1 MMYNENRKF
10 WSNFYPKDFDWK
22 SLLIPAKGYKNMTIT
37 RSNLLPGVH
46 LRAIRT
52 SKFKSS
58 FFSIVFNTPLRKET
72 AAMNALIPFV
82 LRQGTINHP
91 DMQSLSA
98 ALDELYGGAIEPAVR
113 QRGETQSIGF
123 VASFLDDAYTLDHSV
138 IVEPASQL
146 LVDILFCPLIEEGNF
161 SSEFVTREKENL
173 IQKIRGQVNDKRYYA
188 NQRMIQSMCQNEAY
202 GVERLGSE
210 EEVEKITPQGLWD
223 HYLNLLATAE
233 IEIYY
238 CGSASYERVEWAT
251 NLILSGLPL
260 RGEVVHC
267 DCDVRIT
274 APEEPQFFSQSMDV
288 SQGKLS
294 MGFRTGGVT
303 AWEEDYPAL
312 ILTNAIFGGTSMSKL
327 FMNVREK
334 LSLCYYAS
342 SSIERLKGIMT
353 VSSGIEFDKY
363 DQAKEEILAQ
373 LEAIKKGDVTADE
386 LEGSRRIIIAGMQTV
401 PDGQGRM
408 EDFWLGQAIAGLDE
422 NVEDMVKKLETV
434 TLEQVVAVANKLQ
447 LDTIFFLKGMEDET

>member
-1 MMYNENRKF
+1 
-10 WSNFYPKDFDWK
+10 
-22 SLLIPAKGYKNMTIT
+22 MTIT

-46 LRAIRT
+46 LRAIQT

-72 AAMNALIPFV
+72 AAMNALIPSV

-91 DMQSLSA
+91 DMEALSA
-98 ALDELYGGAIEPAVR
+98 ALDELYGGAIEPVVR

-123 VASFLDDAYTLDHSV
+123 VASFLDDAYTLDKSL

-146 LVDILFCPLIEEGNF
+146 LVDILFCPLVVERAF
-161 SSEFVTREKENL
+161 STDFVNREKENL
-173 IQKIRGQVNDKRYYA
+173 IQKIRSQVNDKRYYA
-188 NQRMIQSMCQNEAY
+188 SQRMIQEMCQGEAF
-202 GVERLGSE
+202 GVERLGTE
-210 EEVEKITPQGLWD
+210 EEVEKITTTGLWD
-223 HYLNLLATAE
+223 HYLELLATSE

-267 DCDVRIT
+267 DCDVRLT
-274 APEEPQFFSQSMDV
+274 ATEEPQYHSQAMDV

-312 ILTNAIFGGTSMSKL
+312 VLANAIFGGTSMSKL

-342 SSIERLKGIMT
+342 SSIERMKGIMT
-353 VSSGIEFDKY
+353 VNSGIEFDKY
-363 DQAKEEILAQ
+363 EEAKSEILAQ
-373 LEAIKKGDVTADE
+373 LEAVQNGDITADE
-386 LEGSRRIIIAGMQTV
+386 IEGARRIIIGSLQTI
-401 PDGQGRM
+401 PDGQGRL
-408 EDFWLGQAIAGLDE
+408 EDYWFGQAAAGLEEEPQALID
-422 NVEDMVKKLETV
+422 KLELVTV
-434 TLEQVVAVANKLQ
+434 EQVANVAKKLQ
-447 LDTIFFLKGMEDET
+447 LDTIYFLKGLEE

>member
-1 MMYNENRKF
+1 
-10 WSNFYPKDFDWK
+10 
-22 SLLIPAKGYKNMTIT
+22 MTIT
-37 RSNLLPGVH
+37 RSNLLPGMR
-46 LRAIRT
+46 LRAIQT

-58 FFSIVFNTPLRKET
+58 FYSIVFNTPLRKET
-72 AAMNALIPFV
+72 AAMNALIPSV

-91 DMQSLSA
+91 DMQSLAA
-98 ALDELYGGAIEPAVR
+98 ALDELYGGAIEPVVR

-123 VASFLDDAYTLDHSV
+123 VASFLDDAYTLDKSV

-146 LVDILFCPLIEEGNF
+146 LVDILFCPLVEERAF
-161 SSEFVTREKENL
+161 STDFVTREKENL

-188 NQRMIQSMCQNEAY
+188 NQRMIQHMCQNEAY
-202 GVERLGSE
+202 GVERLGSL
-210 EEVEKITPQGLWD
+210 EEVEKITAKGLWD
-223 HYLNLLATAE
+223 HYLQLLATSE

-238 CGSASYERVEWAT
+238 CGSASYDRVEWAT

-274 APEEPQFFSQSMDV
+274 APEEPHFVSQSMDV

-312 ILTNAIFGGTSMSKL
+312 IMVNAIFGGTSMSKL

-334 LSLCYYAS
+334 HSLCYYAS
-342 SSIERLKGIMT
+342 STIERLKGIMT
-353 VSSGIEFDKY
+353 VSSGIEFEKF
-363 DQAKEEILAQ
+363 DQAKTEILAQ
-373 LEAIKKGDVTADE
+373 LEAVKKGDITTE
-386 LEGSRRIIIAGMQTV
+386 EMEGSRRILIANLQTI
-401 PDGQGRM
+401 PDSQGRM

-422 NVEDMVKKLETV
+422 DVDTMVEKLEAVTV
-434 TLEQVVAVANKLQ
+434 EQVVAVANKLQ
-447 LDTIFFLKGMEDET
+447 LDTIFFLKGLEE

>member
-1 MMYNENRKF
+1 
-10 WSNFYPKDFDWK
+10 
-22 SLLIPAKGYKNMTIT
+22 MTRT
-37 RSNLLPGVH
+37 NLLPGVH
-46 LRAIRT
+46 LRAIQT

-72 AAMNALIPFV
+72 AAMNALIPNV

-98 ALDELYGGAIEPAVR
+98 ALDELYGGAIEPVVR

-123 VASFLDDAYTLDHSV
+123 VASFLDDAYTLDHSQ

-146 LVDILFCPLIEEGNF
+146 LVDILFCPTMVDNAF
-161 SSEFVTREKENL
+161 SPDFVEREKENL
-173 IQKIRGQVNDKRYYA
+173 MQKIRSQVNDKRYYA
-188 NQRMIQSMCQNEAY
+188 SQRMRQLMCADEAF

-210 EEVEKITPQGLWD
+210 EEVGKITTQALWD
-223 HYLNLLATAE
+223 HYLDLLATAE

-260 RGEVVHC
+260 RGEVRHC
-267 DCDVRIT
+267 DCDVRKNV
-274 APEEPQFFSQSMDV
+274 EKEPQFHSQSMDV
-288 SQGKLS
+288 SQGKLA

-303 AWEEDYPAL
+303 AWEEEYPAL
-312 ILTNAIFGGTSMSKL
+312 ILANAVFGGTSMSKL

-342 SSIERLKGIMT
+342 SSLERMKGIMA
-353 VSSGIEFDKY
+353 VSCGIEFEKFE
-363 DQAKEEILAQ
+363 QAKGEILAQ
-373 LEAIKKGDVTADE
+373 LEAVKQGDFTTEE
-386 LEGSRRIIIAGMQTV
+386 LEGARRILVGGLKTIC
-401 PDGQGRM
+401 DGQGNL
-408 EDFWLGQAIAGLDE
+408 EDYWFSQSAAGIDDNPAKAIE
-422 NVEDMVKKLETV
+422 KLEKV
-434 TLEQVVAVANKLQ
+434 TSEQVANVAKKLQ
-447 LDTIFFLKGMEDET
+447 LDTVFFLKGLEE